1 MRAPRGKSRN
11 EGRPFQGIDT
21 YNGFVV
27 CLQVPFVEMKAAP
40 FRALTHLSVTCKH
53 VIDASVEMKAAPSQL
68 YKKSAITFS
77 VIALYLSHYGNLLFH
92 YPKIFCHFSAII
104 NTACNYDK

>member
-1 MRAPRGKSRN
+1 MQAPRGKSRNEGRPFQGIDTICVRNTRYEIVICRN

-40 FRALTHLSVTCKH
+40 FRALTQYVYGIHAT
-53 VIDASVEMKAAPSQL
+53 
-68 YKKSAITFS
+68 KS
-77 VIALYLSHYGNLLFH
+77 
-92 YPKIFCHFSAII
+92 
-104 NTACNYDK
+104 